1 MGACDVSAAVTS
13 QGVQRRCRLQVGM
26 GRCKWEW
33 AAGWPMQTFRA
44 VQRAD
49 LVANVHAVV
58 VGTVK
63 YPGQALWAVN
73 FIIVTWKEH
82 GA

>member
-1 MGACDVSAAVTS
+1 M
-13 QGVQRRCRLQVGM
+13 LP
-26 GRCKWEW
+26 
-33 AAGWPMQTFRA
+33 AAGRSRQTFRG
-44 VQRAD
+44 VWQAD

-63 YPGQALWAVN
+63 YPGQALWAVK
-73 FIIVTWKEH
+73 FIIITWKEH